1 MRKIGSVLVASM
13 LIGACSS
20 QPAAPPPATPAIPAP
35 QPYLTL
41 AQMMRGIPF
50 PASNVIFDTQSEDP
64 GVVKKPADGTRGAT
78 ATFAS
83 VYGGWQLVEN
93 NALAMAETANLLM
106 IPGRVCEN
114 GRPVPLDREDSES
127 SRRGWLTPG
136 RQPTRRHSRRIWT
149 RWSRS
154 AARSLTP
161 ARPVTRSIATRTTSR
176 TGAFRE
182 QLECGV
188 ERVSERH
195 VSGITGQCGAHLAR
209 HVRVT
214 DSRLRIGKAK

>member
-35 QPYLTL
+35 QPYSTL

-78 ATFAS
+78 AAFAS

-114 GRPVPLDREDSES
+114 GRPVPLDREDF
-127 SRRGWLTPG
+127 RKF
-136 RQPTRRHSRRIWT
+136 
-149 RWSRS
+149 
-154 AARSLTP
+154 AAGLADAGKAAYKAAQSKNLD
-161 ARPVTRSIATRTTSR
+161 AM
-176 TGAFRE
+176 
-182 QLECGV
+182 V
-188 ERVSERH
+188 E
-195 VSGITGQCGAHLAR
+195 VSGTVSDACAACHEVYRDKDDVKNRCIP
-209 HVRVT
+209 
-214 DSRLRIGKAK
+214 